1 MAQIPTIING
11 QEYPES
17 WLTGETLIQDNS
29 NPQPAIGVPR
39 QITSPNQSGSGT
51 SPGNGQSSDNRIFSG
66 NVPPSIKVADQIKE
80 KLLRPGLTSHYQCW
94 FNPPEK
100 VYNWIKDNKGFDY
113 RGFGNGNQELISLSC
128 SEAALPGSSFMTN
141 EITDDHTGVTE
152 RHAYRRAYD
161 DRTDFTFYVDH
172 GRPDGNYNV
181 LWFFEKWMQYI
192 ANEEDA
198 NGLDKRQFNYRV
210 RFPEDYYSDEL
221 FINKFERDLKG
232 QFLQYKF
239 MQAYPIS
246 INSIPV
252 SYESSQLLKVTVSFT
267 YTRYLTKRYNNI
279 APQDLGQ
286 QRATGVPNQTQSS
299 QKPGNTNATAR
310 QTIANGEDPLFNTGR
325 IRPITVRNRNQVI
338 TGGFIR

>member
-1 MAQIPTIING
+1 MADLN
-11 QEYPES
+11 
-17 WLTGETLIQDNS
+17 LTGAFEYASPEDLDPNRIFPIS
-29 NPQPAIGVPR
+29 NPQPAVGVPP
-39 QITSPNQSGSGT
+39 QTTSPNQSGSGT

-66 NVPPSIKVADQIKE
+66 NVAPSIKVADQIKE

-94 FNPPEK
+94 FNPPPP
-100 VYNWIKDNKGFDY
+100 VYEWIKKNKGFDY
-113 RGFGNGNQELISLSC
+113 LGFGNGNKELISLSC

-141 EITDDHTGVTE
+141 EITDDYTGVTE

-192 ANEEDA
+192 ANEDDAFGLED
-198 NGLDKRQFNYRV
+198 REFYYRV
-210 RFPEDYYSDEL
+210 RFPKNYQTDGL

-267 YTRYLTKRYNNI
+267 YTRYLTKRFSNI
-279 APQDLGQ
+279 EQ
-286 QRATGVPNQTQSS
+286 QEPGLVPAIGVPRPQTS
-299 QKPGNTNATAR
+299 
-310 QTIANGEDPLFNTGR
+310 
-325 IRPITVRNRNQVI
+325 IRPTPKPKEQLLLSRQPRIIRGVGNNPGQYNQGSGLITPPTNQ
-338 TGGFIR
+338 